1 MLTRAQAPVDGDREV
16 AADAEVDA
24 LPELAAGLAADGL
37 HDGGGGGGPEALR
50 HREVGED
57 EVVGAGDR
65 HGLRGRRLQPPAA
78 VGDRVPLQSDLKHLP
93 AGDRRESPPSPR
105 PRISRRFREFSEEL
119 LFEFLE
125 KRKTLEIERF
135 LGANNG
141 VTTGEIGRAH
151 V

>member
-93 AGDRRESPPSPR
+93 AGDRRESPPSSTSDFPA
-105 PRISRRFREFSEEL
+105 ISRIFGGTSVRIL
-119 LFEFLE
+119 G
-125 KRKTLEIERF
+125 KTLEIERF
-135 LGANNG
+135 WGRTTVSPPATAGADF
-141 VTTGEIGRAH
+141 
-151 V
+151 